1 MTAMA
6 GTGRRAHQFYGAC
19 RNVVASET
27 TGAGNAYRESEKSM
41 KQEFPHRLQKLRE
54 RRRMSRKAL
63 GELCGLSKDMV
74 GQYERGEREPSVG
87 TLIELADYFEVPVD
101 YLLGRQNFL

>member
-1 MTAMA
+1 MA
-6 GTGRRAHQFYGAC
+6 GTGRRAYQFHGAC

-54 RRRMSRKAL
+54 RRRMHRKAIM
-63 GELCGLSKDMV
+63 ELCGLSRNII
-74 GQYERGEREPSVG
+74 GQSERGGKEPAVG
-87 TLIELADYFEVPVD
+87 TLIELADYFEVPID

>member
-1 MTAMA
+1 M
-6 GTGRRAHQFYGAC
+6 
-19 RNVVASET
+19 RNE
-27 TGAGNAYRESEKSM
+27 G
-41 KQEFPHRLQKLRE
+41 FPRRLQKLRE